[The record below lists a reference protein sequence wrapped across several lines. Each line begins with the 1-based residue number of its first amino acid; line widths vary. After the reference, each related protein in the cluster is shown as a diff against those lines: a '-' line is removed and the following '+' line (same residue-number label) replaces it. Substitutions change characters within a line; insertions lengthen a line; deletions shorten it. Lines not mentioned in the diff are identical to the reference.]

1 MCQQLDFSPRLVIRE
16 VVYWIRRGRVAG
28 LESLMTSVLSPRRWR
43 GLVASHRRRRAG
55 SAHSSYLVSDSAG
68 QRGGRER
75 VPPSPLPSSVDTA
88 GHSCGLAHNGVGS
101 VGLVQDTNA
110 DRLGLAL
117 AGRRWSLHRW
127 LWSIRLTEAGGAPR
141 GDGEV
146 LARRCA
152 RDCCQPAAT
161 RGWPGGPACRRND
174 SWTGAVM
181 SPEPPV
187 VLPRLAVGHSSA
199 TAVDAWTCRG
209 DWQYLRVAGCAWRG
223 RRRQRGSR
231 RRVVGPMAG

>member
-1 MCQQLDFSPRLVIRE
+1 MGLPSRVAKIRFDRAGGRGWACESSPGGREGGGGVGVCQQLDFSPRLVIRE

-187 VLPRLAVGHSSA
+187 VLPP
-199 TAVDAWTCRG
+199 T
-209 DWQYLRVAGCAWRG
+209 
-223 RRRQRGSR
+223 RRRTPKRDCR
-231 RRVVGPMAG
+231 